1 MSKCIGI
8 LTSGG
13 DCAGLNAVIR
23 AVAHRAISGHGW
35 KVIGIH
41 EGIRGLMSRPPRY
54 EVLTLD
60 VFTGNILRLAGTIL
74 GTTNKGDP
82 FAFPMPDGGI
92 KDRSEEVIAGYR
104 ELKLERGH
112 RAHVS
117 FSSGDAHLIRR

>member
-60 VFTGNILRLAGTIL
+60 VFTGNILRLAGTIPL
-74 GTTNKGDP
+74 RRR
-82 FAFPMPDGGI
+82 I
-92 KDRSEEVIAGYR
+92 SETV
-104 ELKLERGH
+104 ERCGNAN
-112 RAHVS
+112 R
-117 FSSGDAHLIRR
+117 G